1 MFISEQEANE
11 RLRSNDNLLNRLKPA
26 AQKPSEP
33 TPPKSPDYEYADE
46 DPIARQSVIDNPTF
60 ASEDDAIRMAVLAG
74 RRHLKTSAQRG
85 GKYRDQGNVPP
96 IFRSLIGSAGRLGT
110 VNETAKAFGVSAP
123 SVVNYKHGR
132 TSSSGEVNP
141 DMLSSIE
148 RDTHA
153 IRKQVLGVLAFTIAK
168 ITPES
173 IENKEPK
180 ELSIIA
186 RNLSSVM
193 AGTRPIEAPDQS
205 RNAQVIVFSPE
216 QQKDDDYKTI
226 EIG

>member
-11 RLRSNDNLLNRLKPA
+11 RLRSQDNLLNRLRGPELPPAPKPD
-26 AQKPSEP
+26 ERVER
-33 TPPKSPDYEYADE
+33 PDAYEEAE
-46 DPIARQSVIDNPTF
+46 NNPTY
-60 ASEDDAIRMAVLAG
+60 SSVDDPVRLAVLAG
-74 RRHLKTSAQRG
+74 RRETRPPKSRG
-85 GKYRDQGNVPP
+85 GAYPGQPRIPP
-96 IFRSLIGSAGRLGT
+96 MFRSLIGAAAKIGT
-110 VNETAKAFGVSAP
+110 IHGAAQAFGVNQVTAQ
-123 SVVNYKHGR
+123 NCAHGK
-132 TSSSGEVNP
+132 TSTGKIDQEV
-141 DMLSSIE
+141 LSSIE

-153 IRKQVLGVLAFTIAK
+153 IRSQVLGVLAFTVAG
-168 ITPES
+168 ITKES
-173 IENKEPK
+173 LEDKGPK

-216 QQKDDDYKTI
+216 QQTKDDYGTV

>member
-1 MFISEQEANE
+1 MFITEQEAAE
-11 RLRSNDNLLNRLKPA
+11 RLRSSDNLLNRLRGPVVERPA
-26 AQKPSEP
+26 
-33 TPPKSPDYEYADE
+33 PPKPDERVERPDAYEEAE
-46 DPIARQSVIDNPTF
+46 NNSTLS
-60 ASEDDAIRMAVLAG
+60 SEDDPVRLAVLAG
-74 RRHLKTSAQRG
+74 RRETRPPRQRG
-85 GKYRDQGNVPP
+85 GRYPGQQNVTPML
-96 IFRSLIGSAGRLGT
+96 RSLIGAAAQISSTEKVAQTFGISHLAAH
-110 VNETAKAFGVSAP
+110 NYSQAKPHNKA
-123 SVVNYKHGR
+123 
-132 TSSSGEVNP
+132 EVDP
-141 DMLSSIE
+141 DMIASID

-216 QQKDDDYKTI
+216 QQTKDDYGTV

>member
-11 RLRSNDNLLNRLKPA
+11 RLRSNDNLLNRLKQPDA
-26 AQKPSEP
+26 KP
-33 TPPKSPDYEYADE
+33 TPPKSTPVEPDFEYADE
-46 DPIARQSVIDNPTF
+46 DPEALQSTIDNPTF

-74 RRHLKTSAQRG
+74 RRHLKTSTQRG
-85 GKYRDQGNVPP
+85 GKYREQGNVPP
-96 IFRSLIGSAGRLGT
+96 IFRAMIGAAGRLGSIDA
-110 VNETAKAFGVSAP
+110 TAKAFGVSAP

-153 IRKQVLGVLAFTIAK
+153 IRSQVLGVLAFTIAK

-173 IENKEPK
+173 IENKDPK
-180 ELSIIA
+180 DLSIIA
-186 RNLSSVM
+186 RNLS
-193 AGTRPIEAPDQS
+193 
-205 RNAQVIVFSPE
+205 
-216 QQKDDDYKTI
+216 
-226 EIG
+226 